1 MQKEIKVSDDHRKNE
16 LSFTPGGAVVKV
28 IYRDGKRLIYGKIK
42 NPIAY
47 SDQTKKNDLV
57 VEIWI
62 DNQKYWSR

>member
-1 MQKEIKVSDDHRKNE
+1 MENELRVSDDHRKNE
-16 LSFTPGGAVVKV
+16 LSLTPGGSIVKIV
-28 IYRDGKRLIYGKIK
+28 YRDGKRFVYDKIK

-47 SDQTKKNDLV
+47 SDHAKKNETV